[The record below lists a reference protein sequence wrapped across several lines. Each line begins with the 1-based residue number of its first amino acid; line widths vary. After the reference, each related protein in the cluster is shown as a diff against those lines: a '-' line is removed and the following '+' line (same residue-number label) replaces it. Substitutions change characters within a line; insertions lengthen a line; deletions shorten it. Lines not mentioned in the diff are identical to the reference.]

1 MNALILLNVPAGVDS
16 AAVVTEAARQVGE
29 LLSSFGVPAE
39 MAAQVAGLLSG
50 VPIIALVL
58 LTKLPVLQWASP
70 WLHHQLDPW
79 WERNKTWA
87 LPIIAVLVSL
97 AVTHRAELGL
107 MAVGLHQSVMGV
119 VRAATRKK

>member
-1 MNALILLNVPAGVDS
+1 MLLSIPAGVDS
-16 AAVVTEAARQVGE
+16 AAVVAEAARQVGE
-29 LLSSFGVPAE
+29 LLGGFGVPADV
-39 MAAQVAGLLSG
+39 AAQVAGLLSG
-50 VPIIALVL
+50 VPIIVLVL
-58 LTKLPVLQWASP
+58 LTRIPVIQWASP

-79 WERNKTWA
+79 WGRNKTWA
-87 LPIIAVLVSL
+87 LPILAVLVSL